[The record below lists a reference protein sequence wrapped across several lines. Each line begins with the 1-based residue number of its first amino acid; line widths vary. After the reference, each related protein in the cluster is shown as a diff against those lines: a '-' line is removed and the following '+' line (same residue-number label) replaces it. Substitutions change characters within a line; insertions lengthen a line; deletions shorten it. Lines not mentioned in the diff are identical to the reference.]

1 MSIHSSS
8 HLRGQLGDHPR
19 KHRNGA
25 DIENMTMSEYLE
37 YEAVKER
44 IVWDDVQSRRSP
56 THYDEGI
63 LALFT
68 GIRDSICKQDVDL
81 EKDREE
87 DGDDGDI
94 FYMWDIT
101 VEDVERVKQFLTPNV
116 PDVMDN
122 IIQPLI
128 PKTIHTTPP
137 DEDYVA
143 PATKSILEYLFEE
156 FRDEISNVTMID
168 EGAECSLTKDLEE
181 LERLLA
187 KDPLSH
193 YTEIRVHSVIIN
205 PDPFIYTQLMSPL
218 YGMFK
223 TSKPCK
229 VDRDIISPGRYDFY
243 SSFPYPVAYLH
254 PNGVYCYFHPHLIPR
269 EWSDGNLRSILN
281 ILKCF
286 FLASGLQINI
296 HKSQGLGVGVPRHV
310 VDQATSSIDRISLSG
325 RWFVSQDGS
334 LWFRVIGALY
344 GSSIGSHPT
353 HMSSNWCS
361 IVRELHLLKD
371 KGFDF
376 RSHCKKRVG
385 NGNDTRF
392 WLDRWIGD
400 KPLSVNFPRL
410 FALELN
416 KDVSVAVKMDTSV
429 YHSFRRSVRDGLEQ
443 QLMVDLYTVLEAVSL
458 SNSQDRWICD
468 LAQLVLRRIC
478 RWWDL
483 DWQFW
488 TSFPEWQSWF
498 SSIRLSSKVKNMLEG
513 VFCVAWLANFNLE
526 DDNDAAFLVLLSNV
540 YARAK
545 SWKDVANVREK
556 MIQLALKKLPGRSWA
571 QINGSVHEL

>member
-37 YEAVKER
+37 YEAAKER

-156 FRDEISNVTMID
+156 FRDEISNVTMVD
-168 EGAECSLTKDLEE
+168 EGAECSPTKDLEE

-187 KDPLSH
+187 KDPQSH
-193 YTEIRVHSVIIN
+193 YTKIRVHSVIID
-205 PDPFIYTQLMSPL
+205 PKPFIHTQLMSLL

-229 VDRDIISPGRYDFY
+229 GYNSEETKLKVTSTRNYVLLQVDAHGVVLGSFFSTGRHFKFGLVRYQAKDDDGIFVIMDVARRRRLGAWLRACCLFILPRKSRGVFRSNYNLVLEFSLYNRDIVQTKWEEGS
-243 SSFPYPVAYLH
+243 
-254 PNGVYCYFHPHLIPR
+254 
-269 EWSDGNLRSILN
+269 
-281 ILKCF
+281 
-286 FLASGLQINI
+286 
-296 HKSQGLGVGVPRHV
+296 
-310 VDQATSSIDRISLSG
+310 RI
-325 RWFVSQDGS
+325 
-334 LWFRVIGALY
+334 I
-344 GSSIGSHPT
+344 T
-353 HMSSNWCS
+353 
-361 IVRELHLLKD
+361 
-371 KGFDF
+371 
-376 RSHCKKRVG
+376 
-385 NGNDTRF
+385 
-392 WLDRWIGD
+392 
-400 KPLSVNFPRL
+400 
-410 FALELN
+410 
-416 KDVSVAVKMDTSV
+416 
-429 YHSFRRSVRDGLEQ
+429 
-443 QLMVDLYTVLEAVSL
+443 
-458 SNSQDRWICD
+458 
-468 LAQLVLRRIC
+468 
-478 RWWDL
+478 
-483 DWQFW
+483 
-488 TSFPEWQSWF
+488 
-498 SSIRLSSKVKNMLEG
+498 
-513 VFCVAWLANFNLE
+513 
-526 DDNDAAFLVLLSNV
+526 
-540 YARAK
+540 
-545 SWKDVANVREK
+545 
-556 MIQLALKKLPGRSWA
+556 
-571 QINGSVHEL
+571 

>member
-1 MSIHSSS
+1 MESTPHTEHTENRSQFGLEWVLEVLFVVVL
-8 HLRGQLGDHPR
+8 HTGNNLR

-229 VDRDIISPGRYDFY
+229 VDRDIIS
-243 SSFPYPVAYLH
+243 
-254 PNGVYCYFHPHLIPR
+254 
-269 EWSDGNLRSILN
+269 
-281 ILKCF
+281 
-286 FLASGLQINI
+286 
-296 HKSQGLGVGVPRHV
+296 
-310 VDQATSSIDRISLSG
+310 SG
-325 RWFVSQDGS
+325 RHFKSVLVGYHAQDDDGI
-334 LWFRVIGALY
+334 LVI
-344 GSSIGSHPT
+344 
-353 HMSSNWCS
+353 M
-361 IVRELHLLKD
+361 
-371 KGFDF
+371 
-376 RSHCKKRVG
+376 
-385 NGNDTRF
+385 
-392 WLDRWIGD
+392 
-400 KPLSVNFPRL
+400 
-410 FALELN
+410 
-416 KDVSVAVKMDTSV
+416 
-429 YHSFRRSVRDGLEQ
+429 
-443 QLMVDLYTVLEAVSL
+443 
-458 SNSQDRWICD
+458 
-468 LAQLVLRRIC
+468 
-478 RWWDL
+478 
-483 DWQFW
+483 
-488 TSFPEWQSWF
+488 
-498 SSIRLSSKVKNMLEG
+498 
-513 VFCVAWLANFNLE
+513 
-526 DDNDAAFLVLLSNV
+526 
-540 YARAK
+540 
-545 SWKDVANVREK
+545 DVA
-556 MIQLALKKLPGRSWA
+556 Q
-571 QINGSVHEL
+571 GSRLGA